1 MRIYS
6 SKLWRETEPFRD
18 HGMAARNAFAPLGEF
33 IQREIAHNLLM
44 MVPSLVTMSA
54 QFFIVRT
61 LQMAGSLLMTL
72 PVIAIFVFVQRFFLQ
87 GLTLTQ

>member
-1 MRIYS
+1 LNRFAITG
-6 SKLWRETEPFRD
+6 W
-18 HGMAARNAFAPLGEF
+18 AARNACVPLGEF
-33 IQREIAHNLLM
+33 IQREIAHNLPM
-44 MVPSLVTMSA
+44 MGPSLVTIIW

-61 LQMAGSLLMTL
+61 LQMAGPLLMTL